1 MDSKFDA
8 AARDPTTGRR
18 SGRNGAVQVIA
29 RMSVKRAWTTSQ
41 KMAIL
46 DEAFA
51 PGASVLKVAER
62 HEINTGQLYTWR
74 RLLLEGSLTGP
85 KPAAPTFA
93 RVNMAPEIAA
103 LPRPAPVSA
112 APAPTEVEPAH
123 RSGMIEIEFVS
134 GVRVGVDGDVNGKAL
149 KRVLDALQSP

>member
-1 MDSKFDA
+1 MDGKIEAVAS
-8 AARDPTTGRR
+8 DPTTGRR

-51 PGASVLKVAER
+51 PGASVSKVAER
-62 HEINTGQLYTWR
+62 HEINTGRIYTWR
-74 RLLLEGSLTGP
+74 RLLLEGGLAGA

-93 RVNMAPEIAA
+93 RVNMAPEIAV
-103 LPRPAPVSA
+103 LRGPAPVSV
-112 APAPTEVEPAH
+112 APAPTEVDPAR
-123 RSGMIEIEFVS
+123 RSGLIEIEFGS
-134 GVRVGVDGDVNGKAL
+134 GVRVRVEGDVNGKAL
-149 KRVLDALQSP
+149 TRVLDALQSR

>member
-1 MDSKFDA
+1 MDGKIEAVAS
-8 AARDPTTGRR
+8 DPTTGRR

-51 PGASVLKVAER
+51 PSASVSKVAER
-62 HEINTGQLYTWR
+62 HEINTGHVYTWR
-74 RLLLEGSLTGP
+74 RLLLEGSLATP

-93 RVNMAPEIAA
+93 RVDMAPPIMA
-103 LPRPAPVSA
+103 LPGPTPESA
-112 APAPTEVEPAH
+112 ATTPTEVEPAR
-123 RSGMIEIEFVS
+123 RSGVIEIELAS
-134 GVRVGVDGDVNGKAL
+134 GIRIRVDGDVNGKAL
-149 KRVLDALQSP
+149 KRVLDALQFG